1 MRKGCERPSSGT
13 AWRQIESV
21 DSFRDKVWYVELHH
35 CIISSRSWIFSDGV
49 GGAEADVPVLSLP
62 RRPRESEVGEPR
74 TESVRPLSEP
84 EARNAFRGSDGAG
97 VEDSSFAQRRELEEP
112 YSHSA
117 CRFAQFEHVG
127 RASSH

>member
-1 MRKGCERPSSGT
+1 MFSVGVGVGVEPDDVLRRPS
-13 AWRQIESV
+13 
-21 DSFRDKVWYVELHH
+21 
-35 CIISSRSWIFSDGV
+35 
-49 GGAEADVPVLSLP
+49 
-62 RRPRESEVGEPR
+62 RPRESEVGEPR

-84 EARNAFRGSDGAG
+84 EARNAFRGRGADPGAG
-97 VEDSSFAQRRELEEP
+97 VDDSSFAQRRELEEP